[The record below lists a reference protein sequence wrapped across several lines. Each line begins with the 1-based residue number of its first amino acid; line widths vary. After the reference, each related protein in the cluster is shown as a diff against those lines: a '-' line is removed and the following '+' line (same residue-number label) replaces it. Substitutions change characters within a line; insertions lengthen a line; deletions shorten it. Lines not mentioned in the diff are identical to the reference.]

1 MSRLQF
7 KSRRGFS
14 LVELIMVMAI
24 MLAVAA
30 IAMPRFVTAVSD
42 YQLKSSMVQAAGMLQ
57 QQRMKAVTLN
67 TTLQL
72 TPGTKDNGRSYAWVD
87 LAGGTA
93 AYAVPDPIVELPKN
107 ISVVSSGYPGDATTG
122 LSYTPQNVS
131 SAVIKFNARGL
142 PCVGTGG
149 ACSNIVSVS
158 GGGTQQVGFVLY
170 FKNDKTFGVSSWGA
184 VTITPAGRIRTWF
197 YNGSAYSPM

>member
-1 MSRLQF
+1 
-7 KSRRGFS
+7 
-14 LVELIMVMAI
+14 MVIAI
-24 MLAVAA
+24 MLAIAA
-30 IAMPRFVTAVSD
+30 IALPRFITAVSD

-72 TPGTKDNGRSYAWVD
+72 SRGTRDNGRSYAWVD
-87 LAGGTA
+87 LGGGTA

-107 ISVVSSGYPGDATTG
+107 ISLVTSGFPGDASTG
-122 LSYTPQNVS
+122 LSYTPQTVS
-131 SAVIKFNARGL
+131 TAVIKFNARGL

-149 ACSNIVSVS
+149 ACSNIITS
-158 GGGTQQVGFVLY
+158 GGSTQQVGFVLY

>member
-1 MSRLQF
+1 
-7 KSRRGFS
+7 
-14 LVELIMVMAI
+14 MVIAI
-24 MLAVAA
+24 MLAIAA
-30 IAMPRFVTAVSD
+30 IALPRFITAVSD
-42 YQLKSSMVQAAGMLQ
+42 YQLKSSMVQVAGMLQ

-67 TTLQL
+67 TTLQVQQS
-72 TPGTKDNGRSYAWVD
+72 TKDNGRTYAWVD

-93 AYAVPDPIVELPKN
+93 AYAIPDPMVELPKN
-107 ISVVSSGYPGDATTG
+107 ISIPTSGYPGNATTG
-122 LSYTPQNVS
+122 LSYTPQTVS
-131 SAVIKFNARGL
+131 TAVIKFNARGL

-149 ACSNIVSVS
+149 ACSNIITS
-158 GGGTQQVGFVLY
+158 GGSTQQVGFVLY

>member
-1 MSRLQF
+1 MSRLRIR
-7 KSRRGFS
+7 SRSGFS

-24 MLAVAA
+24 MLAIAA
-30 IAMPRFVTAVSD
+30 IALPRFITAVSD
-42 YQLKSSMVQAAGMLQ
+42 YQLKSAMSQAAGLLQ
-57 QQRMKAVTLN
+57 QQRMKAVALN

-122 LSYTPQNVS
+122 LNYTAQNVS

-149 ACSNIVSVS
+149 ACANSITVGST
-158 GGGTQQVGFVLY
+158 TQQVGFVLY
-170 FKNDKTFGVSSWGA
+170 FKNDKSFGVSSWGA
-184 VTITPAGRIRTWF
+184 VTITPAGRIRSWF
-197 YNGSAYSPM
+197 YNGSTYSPM